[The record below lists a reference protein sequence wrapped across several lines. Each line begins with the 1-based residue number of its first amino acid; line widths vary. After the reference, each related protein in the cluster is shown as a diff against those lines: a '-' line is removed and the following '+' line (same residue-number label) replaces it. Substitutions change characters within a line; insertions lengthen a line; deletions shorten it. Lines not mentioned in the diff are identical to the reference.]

1 MQIALAPTKDV
12 LDVLLQLLVLVIPIV
27 ISWFIRT
34 YVRASAVETD
44 LAAIVR
50 LSNAA
55 IDYVENL
62 DKRGELVLPPEVKKG
77 GYKLKLAAQW
87 LEAELKRAGVKMT
100 EEQAE
105 KWISSEFQKRVGD
118 VRPVA
123 TIAELTRAAVDLI
136 QDLERSKLVELPSDV
151 DRTTYLAGLAA
162 DWVVAE
168 LAKRGANVSRE
179 EALTW
184 VRAELLQRLQAQIG
198 ELPADDRLAKLAT
211 AAVEFLERLKAS
223 GQLAVRPGTPG
234 ESVET
239 DVATAWLL
247 TEAARQGLA
256 VTSDQIAEAV
266 TIALRQRNHVSA

>member
-12 LDVLLQLLVLVIPIV
+12 LDVLIQLLVLVIPIV

-234 ESVET
+234 ESIET